1 MKKLVFLFSL
11 LALVFISCNKDE
23 PNNDGTL
30 QEQEITYAGTYEGN
44 YKLADTSFAKEAV
57 FFSGLLKKD
66 RLKLYGVVDF
76 DPTDTAGF
84 YRANVNDMELA
95 IIKSLLGYI
104 GVNVPNNADDLIK
117 GMNATALFDGDGK
130 VVMNLNFEFN
140 VQVLDTMKLNWQL
153 IRFEGLRK

>member
-1 MKKLVFLFSL
+1 
-11 LALVFISCNKDE
+11 
-23 PNNDGTL
+23 
-30 QEQEITYAGTYEGN
+30 
-44 YKLADTSFAKEAV
+44 
-57 FFSGLLKKD
+57 
-66 RLKLYGVVDF
+66 
-76 DPTDTAGF
+76 
-84 YRANVNDMELA
+84 
-95 IIKSLLGYI
+95 YI